1 MKPVTEAKIS
11 AVMSALSRR
20 RTPEQRKGGPG
31 RPRSLDRC
39 PCSQY
44 TRSYA
49 ARRGHLCEEEWKG
62 IPARL
67 WQRY

>member
-1 MKPVTEAKIS
+1 MKPVTQATIS

-20 RTPEQRKGGPG
+20 RTPKQRRGGPG
-31 RPRSLDRC
+31 RPKSPDRC
-39 PCSQY
+39 PCGKY

-49 ARRGHLCEEEWKG
+49 ARRGYECEEEWDG

-67 WQRY
+67 WQKF